1 MKLKNKSKSLLIFAH
16 PDDEILGMGGFI
28 AKNINKSFFKVI
40 FIAEGSSCRFPE
52 NESNS
57 EKVLKNIKLRNK
69 MAVNSLNFLGI
80 KNITFCDLPCG
91 MLDQISILK
100 INKIIEAEIKSI
112 KPDNI
117 FTHSPI
123 DCNNDHRI
131 VHRSVMMAT
140 RPSAINKNIKK
151 IFSCEIL
158 SSTEWSYT
166 ETFSP
171 NYFEILS
178 SKNIKKKIKAM
189 KIYNSEYQ
197 KEPYPRNSR
206 GIETL
211 AAFRGL
217 QAGHKYAEGFK
228 LIKFISE

>member
-1 MKLKNKSKSLLIFAH
+1 MKSKNKSKNLLIFAH

-40 FIAEGSSCRFPE
+40 FIAEGSSCRFFE
-52 NESNS
+52 EEKNL
-57 EKVLKNIKLRNK
+57 EKVANSIKLRNK
-69 MAVNSLNFLGI
+69 MALDALKFLGI
-80 KNITFCDLPCG
+80 KNVAFYNLPCG
-91 MLDQISILK
+91 MLDQVSILK
-100 INKIIEAEIKSI
+100 INKIIEEEIKTFR
-112 KPDNI
+112 PDNI
-117 FTHSPI
+117 FTHSHI

-131 VHRSVMMAT
+131 VQRSVMMAT
-140 RPSAINKNIKK
+140 RPSDINKNIKK

-178 SKNIKKKIKAM
+178 SKNLKKKIAAM

-206 GIETL
+206 GMQAL
-211 AAFRGL
+211 ATFRGL
-217 QAGHKYAEGFK
+217 QSGHEYAEAFK